1 MRGAIRRVGTV
12 GLIAGIAAVA
22 SAQDAPAIARYVP
35 SAPDPAHVF
44 VLDSAHLLSPQTL
57 QALQDSARA
66 LQTETAADVA
76 WVTLPTL
83 GGQSIEE
90 AALYIGRTWRIGSA
104 GQPGDP
110 LRNRGLVILYIP
122 DKTKTAGP
130 NFRVEVGNGLE
141 GTITDSRSRGIS
153 LAMRDELRAKHYDAA
168 YMAGWGV
175 AAALVRTDFA
185 SHDGSAQK
193 AAITAAA
200 AAAAARPVVAQSL
213 ESHRVN
219 PIFPLVFLILII
231 GLLILLIKSWWRA
244 ARTPSSVLLV
254 RGPVDEDDEET
265 RRRNN
270 WFASSSGTDFGGG
283 GDSGGSSSSSDGGS
297 FGDGGGFS
305 GGGSS
310 DTI

>member
-1 MRGAIRRVGTV
+1 MRAAVRRIGTV

-35 SAPDPAHVF
+35 GSPDPAHVF
-44 VLDSAHLLSPQTL
+44 VLDSAHVLSPQTL

-83 GGQSIEE
+83 GGRTIEE

-110 LRNRGLVILYIP
+110 LRNRGLVILYVP

-130 NFRVEVGNGLE
+130 NFRIEVGNGLE
-141 GTITDSRSRGIS
+141 GTIIDARSRAIS
-153 LAMRDELRAKHYDAA
+153 LAMRDQLRAKHYDAA

-185 SHDGSAQK
+185 SHGDGAQR
-193 AAITAAA
+193 AALAATAAGKA
-200 AAAAARPVVAQSL
+200 VPRRVVVQEL
-213 ESHRVN
+213 EPHRSN
-219 PIFPLVFLILII
+219 PIGPALFLIFIV
-231 GLLILLIKSWWRA
+231 GLFVLLMVAKLRA
-244 ARTPSSVLLV
+244 GRTPAMLL
-254 RGPVDEDDEET
+254 PVTDTDDEEEEA
-265 RRRNN
+265 RRRNS
-270 WFASSSGTDFGGG
+270 WFSSSSSTDYSGG
-283 GDSGGSSSSSDGGS
+283 GDSGGSSSSDGGS